1 MNIYTFNMK
10 DGTCSIEIF
19 VSHFA
24 LVIAIYRIRVISLKD
39 RKVKQICT
47 GTDFFIRRKADP
59 QFSVRGAFCYQSSM
73 AVMISATPALS
84 SAPRSVVPSVVISV
98 LPFKEVRDGK
108 SLTFKTF

>member
-19 VSHFA
+19 ISHFA

-59 QFSVRGAFCYQSSM
+59 QFSVRGAFCYQFFDGSHDFSN
-73 AVMISATPALS
+73 ASL
-84 SAPRSVVPSVVISV
+84 VI
-98 LPFKEVRDGK
+98 R
-108 SLTFKTF
+108 T